1 MPLVIPVRPRS
12 WISPTALRRLA
23 CAAAIAVIV
32 VTGRH
37 FGGTVPLVLASGLAI
52 LFGMTSL
59 WLHVGNHR
67 LRTRI
72 SILETTS
79 TEAWAVAMAARED
92 LQRAQDGWHR
102 MGEELKAARDQAVA
116 ANHARAMFVAGMS
129 HELRTPLNAI
139 IGFSE
144 VLELE
149 LFGAVGSA
157 RNREYVR
164 DIRVSGQHLLSMIN
178 DILDMSKVDAGKM
191 ALHEN
196 VVDVVHLIADCCR
209 LMRTRAADAGIDL
222 AVEVTNAPA
231 LPVMADEVRLKQVL
245 LNLLSN
251 AVKFTPA
258 GGTIRVT
265 ACESGPREIAIT
277 VRDSGIGIAPEHLA
291 LVFEPFRQVDDSL
304 ERRAGGTGLGLA
316 LSRALVEMHGGRL
329 TLVSAVGQGTAVTV
343 TLPNMAAELSSA
355 AGFPQVPQSEGPG
368 RVLTWLVKD

>member
-1 MPLVIPVRPRS
+1 M
-12 WISPTALRRLA
+12 
-23 CAAAIAVIV
+23 IAQPKAK
-32 VTGRH
+32 G
-37 FGGTVPLVLASGLAI
+37 PLASI
-52 LFGMTSL
+52 T
-59 WLHVGNHR
+59 
-67 LRTRI
+67 
-72 SILETTS
+72 
-79 TEAWAVAMAARED
+79 
-92 LQRAQDGWHR
+92 
-102 MGEELKAARDQAVA
+102 
-116 ANHARAMFVAGMS
+116 
-129 HELRTPLNAI
+129 
-139 IGFSE
+139 
-144 VLELE
+144 
-149 LFGAVGSA
+149 
-157 RNREYVR
+157 
-164 DIRVSGQHLLSMIN
+164 
-178 DILDMSKVDAGKM
+178 
-191 ALHEN
+191 
-196 VVDVVHLIADCCR
+196 
-209 LMRTRAADAGIDL
+209 IDL
-222 AVEVTNAPA
+222 TVEVTNAQA
-231 LPVMADEVRLKQVL
+231 LHVMADEVRLKQVL

>member
-1 MPLVIPVRPRS
+1 MPLVTPSRPWS
-12 WISPTALRRLA
+12 WIAFTALWSIA
-23 CAAAIAVIV
+23 CAAVIAFIV

-37 FGGTVPLVLASGLAI
+37 LDGTAPFALASGLAI
-52 LFGMTSL
+52 LFGTMSL
-59 WLHVGNHR
+59 WLHVGNHK

-72 SILETTS
+72 NVLETAS

-102 MGEELKAARDQAVA
+102 MGEELKTARDQAVA

-149 LFGAVGSA
+149 LFGTVGSA

-164 DIRVSGQHLLSMIN
+164 DIRESGQHLLSMIN
-178 DILDMSKVDAGKM
+178 DILDMSKIDAGKM
-191 ALHEN
+191 ALHES
-196 VVDVVHLIADCCR
+196 VIDVVHLIANCCR
-209 LMRTRAADAGIDL
+209 LMRTRAVDAGIEL
-222 AVEVTNAPA
+222 TSEVTDAQA
-231 LPVMADEVRLKQVL
+231 LHVMADEVRLKQVL
-245 LNLLSN
+245 FNLLSN

-265 ACESGPREIAIT
+265 ACKSGPQEIAIT
-277 VRDSGIGIAPEHLA
+277 VQDSGIGIAPEHLA

-329 TLVSAVGQGTAVTV
+329 TLVSAVGQGTVVMV

-355 AGFPQVPQSEGPG
+355 VEAS
-368 RVLTWLVKD
+368 

>member
-245 LNLLSN
+245 LNLLTN
-251 AVKFTPA
+251 AAQAMEGFGRIQVKSWSEN
-258 GGTIRVT
+258 GQVLISVQDNG
-265 ACESGPREIAIT
+265 CGMPRE
-277 VRDSGIGIAPEHLA
+277 V
-291 LVFEPFRQVDDSL
+291 L
-304 ERRAGGTGLGLA
+304 ERIFDPFYTTKPVGQGTGLGLA
-316 LSRALVEMHGGRL
+316 LTKSLIELHR
-329 TLVSAVGQGTAVTV
+329 GQMTID
-343 TLPNMAAELSSA
+343 
-355 AGFPQVPQSEGPG
+355 SEPG
-368 RVLTWLVKD
+368 RGTTVWFDLPVCAPAGAMAPLGAPIQRVQRAA